1 MRGGGQQVSGRKRF
15 VDYTL
20 RPIRYTNYARARM
33 RQRYIRPDDVW
44 WVLENHESDRPGQ
57 TATRRELVGTPGMRR
72 ILVVI
77 EPSDT
82 EVLVIN
88 AFPVD

>member
-1 MRGGGQQVSGRKRF
+1 MSGPRSY

-20 RPIRYTNYARARM
+20 RPVRYTNYARWRM
-33 RQRYIRPDDVW
+33 AQRFIRADDVW

-57 TATRRELVGTPGMRR
+57 TATRRELVGAPGMRR

-77 EPSDT
+77 EPSDA
-82 EVLVIN
+82 EVVVIN